1 MIQLGAINV
10 ELVHQMAIIDIVRDV
25 TSLPGPDHIRGSN
38 RNDGCIIGFQW
49 LVLI

>member
-25 TSLPGPDHIRGSN
+25 TSLPGPDHIRAATEMTVVL
-38 RNDGCIIGFQW
+38 
-49 LVLI
+49 LVFNGWF